1 MIYQFIIES
10 RRFQPGSEEQGGV
23 NGK

>member
-10 RRFQPGSEEQGGV
+10 RRFQPGIEEQGGV